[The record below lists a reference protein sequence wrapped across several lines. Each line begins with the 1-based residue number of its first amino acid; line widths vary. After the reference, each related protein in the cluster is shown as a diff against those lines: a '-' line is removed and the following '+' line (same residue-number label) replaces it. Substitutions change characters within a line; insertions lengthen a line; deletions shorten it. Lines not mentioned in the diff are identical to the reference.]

1 MVIFNSYVKLPEGI
15 TYYYNSYE
23 SRRYQYPVRCDRNQ
37 YPLIWLIV
45 FDLLVTYI
53 PACMRTS
60 IYTSIHTYMYI
71 TYIYVHRRTSTYIDV
86 HLRTSTYIYVHVH
99 LRISTYIYVHTCI
112 HPSMYMHPSIYVNAS
127 IHPSRQTRQDRTGQ
141 DKTRQD
147 KTRPDQTDRQTDRHA
162 HYRVST
168 WYLL

>member
-60 IYTSIHTYMYI
+60 IYTSIHTYI
-71 TYIYVHRRTSTYIDV
+71 HTCTSRTSTYIDV
-86 HLRTSTYIYVHVH
+86 HLRTSTYIYVH
-99 LRISTYIYVHTCI
+99 LRTCTSTYIYVHLRT
-112 HPSMYMHPSIYVNAS
+112 YMHPSIYVHAS
-127 IHPSRQTRQDRTGQ
+127 IHLRKCIHPSIQTDKTGQDRTGQ

-147 KTRPDQTDRQTDRHA
+147 QTRPDRQTDGQ
-162 HYRVST
+162 T
-168 WYLL
+168 CTL